1 MPFRSLIPFLLLLLL
16 LAGCEGLPKKPA
28 ADSDPQ
34 ARHAAALFEK
44 GQYDAAAELY
54 QGLAGRAAPQ
64 IRPIYELL
72 AADSLLH
79 AGHDDKAAEMLQK
92 IDPKQLPPGLANR
105 YHLVE
110 AELALAAGDS
120 ERAAALL
127 GAIHTADR
135 ATRIRAETLR
145 ARAQKADG
153 DRLGEA
159 RTLIRLDQLLQD
171 EEKRLQ
177 VQLRILDLL
186 SRLPD
191 EELREKLGNDEV
203 SRGWREL
210 ASLVRGHPNDPQGVA
225 APWREWQALYPRHPA
240 LPFLLVLYYEEQR
253 KLAPTRVE
261 RIAVL
266 LPASGRYAGVAD
278 AIRDGLLSAWYADS
292 SEQRPRITFYDS
304 SDPEQLWPL
313 LNRAAEEGA
322 DVAIGPLAKQGV
334 LQLARAG
341 ELPLPVLALNR
352 VTTDTVPPANLYQY
366 SLSPED
372 EARQAAIWAASRGL
386 GMPGVLYP
394 DSARGERL
402 FRAFETLW
410 MTLGRA
416 PVRAEVYRPAQNDF
430 SEPVE
435 RLLNMKEAKAEHA
448 RREKEAG
455 KKLPFKPELPVDF
468 VFIPG
473 SKSDLLQLRPLLM
486 FHHGSSLP
494 VLSLSRIWKGTLE
507 RDEAFDLSGI
517 LLPEIPWLV
526 EEQAD
531 SDPLSRENMARL
543 FPREFRKYPRLI
555 AMGMDAYALLPNLS
569 RLSVPGQEPLAGRT
583 GELSLDGRRVVQR
596 RLTWVSLGLEPRILG
611 LTPPLES
618 IDTSGW
624 EPVDSDSDSSL
635 SPDEASPPEQ
645 R

>member
-1 MPFRSLIPFLLLLLL
+1 MPFRSFIPFLLLLLL
-16 LAGCEGLPKKPA
+16 LAGCESLPKKPSV
-28 ADSDPQ
+28 DSDPQ

-54 QGLAGRAAPQ
+54 LGLAGRAIPES
-64 IRPIYELL
+64 RPIYELL

-79 AGHDDKAAEMLQK
+79 AGQNDKAREMLQR
-92 IDPKQLPPGLANR
+92 IDPAQLPPGLVDR
-105 YHLVE
+105 YHLAE
-110 AELALAAGDS
+110 AELALAAGDT
-120 ERAAALL
+120 ERALALL
-127 GAIHTADR
+127 EGIRSSDR
-135 ATRIRAETLR
+135 TTRIRVETLR
-145 ARAQKADG
+145 ARAWKDAG
-153 DRLGEA
+153 NGLEEA

-177 VQLRILDLL
+177 VELRILDLL
-186 SRLPD
+186 SRLPE
-191 EELREKLGNDEV
+191 EELRARLGQDEV

-210 ASLVRGHPNDPQGVA
+210 AALVRGYPNDPQGAA

-240 LPFLLVLYYEEQR
+240 LPFLLVIYYEEQR
-253 KLAPTRVE
+253 KLVPTRVE

-292 SEQRPRITFYDS
+292 SEQRPGITFYDS

-313 LNRAAEEGA
+313 LNKAAEEGA

-372 EARQAAIWAASRGL
+372 EARQAAIWAASQGL
-386 GMPGVLYP
+386 GRPGVLYP
-394 DSARGERL
+394 DSPRGERL
-402 FRAFETLW
+402 FRAFEALW
-410 MTLGRA
+410 ATLGRA

-435 RLLNMKEAKAEHA
+435 RLLDMKAAKEEHA

-455 KKLPFKPELPVDF
+455 EKLPFEPELPVDF

-473 SKSDLLQLRPLLM
+473 SRADLLQLRPLLM

-494 VLSLSRIWKGTLE
+494 VLGLSRIWKGTLE
-507 RDEAFDLSGI
+507 RDETFDLGGI
-517 LLPEIPWLV
+517 MLPEIPWLV
-526 EEQAD
+526 EKQ
-531 SDPLSRENMARL
+531 SSGDPLSRETMARL
-543 FPREFRKYPRLI
+543 YPREFKKYPRLI

-569 RLSVPGQEPLAGRT
+569 RLSVPGQEPLAGKT
-583 GELSLDGRRVVQR
+583 GELSLDSRRVVQR
-596 RLTWVSLGLEPRILG
+596 RLTWISLGQEPKILG
-611 LTPPLES
+611 ITPPLES
-618 IDTSGW
+618 IDTSAW
-624 EPVDSDSDSSL
+624 ESMDTENGNTLPA
-635 SPDEASPPEQ
+635 DEASPPQQ